1 MNSNC
6 RSFQLTKL
14 TVWGSVL
21 LMACT
26 YSVSMADV
34 TGTDT
39 PETNF
44 DQPAQPVYLETKDT
58 PSPEQGEN
66 YPTQAESKPE
76 PESQPETPQEPGT
89 DQPPATHE
97 PEAKDDTYSPQ
108 TDHVETLTPVEV
120 NTNLIQGVNGP
131 DGHRAEVSAPS
142 DEEQVYATAQTKMAL
157 PTLSR
162 DTDLTETPAEPV
174 AAPMLVAMAEP
185 AGTMQ
190 QNMLNLN
197 NQTAQTKQE
206 DYLGQ
211 QREEEQ
217 LANIDLHAVNQGI
230 DLLNKYYP
238 GLGQATFQPVQQ
250 LLPANPLMARQGAV
264 IAQNLA
270 QKQTLTTNVTN
281 DPFVQKFTQ

>member
-39 PETNF
+39 PEANF

-76 PESQPETPQEPGT
+76 PQPETPQEPGT

-97 PEAKDDTYSPQ
+97 PEAKDDTSSPQ

-142 DEEQVYATAQTKMAL
+142 DEEQVYATAQTKMVL

-162 DTDLTETPAEPV
+162 DTDLAEE
-174 AAPMLVAMAEP
+174 A
-185 AGTMQ
+185 
-190 QNMLNLN
+190 
-197 NQTAQTKQE
+197 
-206 DYLGQ
+206 
-211 QREEEQ
+211 
-217 LANIDLHAVNQGI
+217 
-230 DLLNKYYP
+230 
-238 GLGQATFQPVQQ
+238 
-250 LLPANPLMARQGAV
+250 
-264 IAQNLA
+264 
-270 QKQTLTTNVTN
+270 
-281 DPFVQKFTQ
+281 

>member
-39 PETNF
+39 PEANF

-76 PESQPETPQEPGT
+76 PQPETPQEPGT

-97 PEAKDDTYSPQ
+97 PLDGIGVRRYVTDQPPATHEPEVKDDTSSSQ
-108 TDHVETLTPVEV
+108 TDHVETLTLVEV

-142 DEEQVYATAQTKMAL
+142 DEEQVYATAQTKMVL

-162 DTDLTETPAEPV
+162 DTDLAEE
-174 AAPMLVAMAEP
+174 A
-185 AGTMQ
+185 
-190 QNMLNLN
+190 
-197 NQTAQTKQE
+197 
-206 DYLGQ
+206 
-211 QREEEQ
+211 
-217 LANIDLHAVNQGI
+217 
-230 DLLNKYYP
+230 
-238 GLGQATFQPVQQ
+238 
-250 LLPANPLMARQGAV
+250 
-264 IAQNLA
+264 
-270 QKQTLTTNVTN
+270 
-281 DPFVQKFTQ
+281 